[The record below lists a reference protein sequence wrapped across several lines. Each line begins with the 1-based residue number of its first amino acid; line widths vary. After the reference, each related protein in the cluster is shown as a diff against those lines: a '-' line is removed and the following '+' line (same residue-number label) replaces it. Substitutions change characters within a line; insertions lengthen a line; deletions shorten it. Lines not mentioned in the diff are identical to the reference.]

1 MQFNESVAEA
11 LTEIVDELRAT
22 VARQELRLG
31 EIEQGTLGQIEA
43 VRNELRERI
52 QHLLD
57 EQRVCLRQISLR
69 MGEEAALADR
79 ARRATDLRAEELA
92 KKIAQP

>member
-1 MQFNESVAEA
+1 MQCNESVAEA